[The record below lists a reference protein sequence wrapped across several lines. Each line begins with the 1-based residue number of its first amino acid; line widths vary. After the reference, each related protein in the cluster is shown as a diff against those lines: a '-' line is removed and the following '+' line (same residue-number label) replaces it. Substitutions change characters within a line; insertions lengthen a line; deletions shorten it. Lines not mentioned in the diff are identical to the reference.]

1 MVKCVTSNWPLPQ
14 QLCMIYIHHERISR
28 TTFVRKETLVITIGA
43 CVCVLFSNRQP
54 YTHNCAITTTTT
66 EKQQKV
72 SSYTET
78 MRTGY
83 QFPVA
88 TAGLPYD
95 HFIIY

>member
-1 MVKCVTSNWPLPQ
+1 MVMCVTSNWALPQ

-28 TTFVRKETLVITIGA
+28 TTFVRKGTLGITTGA
-43 CVCVLFSNRQP
+43 CVLFSNTQP
-54 YTHNCAITTTTT
+54 YTHNCAITTTT
-66 EKQQKV
+66 EKQQQKV

-95 HFIIY
+95 HIIIY